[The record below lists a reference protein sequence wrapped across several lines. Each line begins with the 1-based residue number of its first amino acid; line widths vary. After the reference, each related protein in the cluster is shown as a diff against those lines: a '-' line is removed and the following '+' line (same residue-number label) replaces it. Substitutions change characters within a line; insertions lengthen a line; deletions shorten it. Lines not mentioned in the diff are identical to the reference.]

1 MSGPIRPSRRLTR
14 AILAL
19 VLPVWLA
26 AAASPPPPPP
36 QDKDAVPG
44 LLRRIRDEVLG
55 LERYPGEDFHRGEF
69 HLGPGDDDT
78 HKTHAVG
85 ILVRGPSESFRMTV
99 QVSRLERSQGDPNV
113 YYAREPR
120 SFVCD
125 FPGPR
130 VEIVRSDFDPEE
142 LEKLLPA
149 VLRAVLDKKALLKRG
164 GQVPP
169 SPPRPAPAA
178 TCP

>member
-1 MSGPIRPSRRLTR
+1 
-14 AILAL
+14 LAL
-19 VLPVWLA
+19 VLPAWLA
-26 AAASPPPPPP
+26 ASASPPPTSP
-36 QDKDAVPG
+36 QDKDGVSG

-85 ILVRGPSESFRMTV
+85 ILVRGPDESYRTTI
-99 QVSRLERSQGDPNV
+99 QVSRLDRSEGDPNV
-113 YYAREPR
+113 YYAGEPR
-120 SFVCD
+120 TVVCA
-125 FPGPR
+125 FAGR
-130 VEIVRSDFDPEE
+130 EAEIVRSDYSPGE

-164 GQVPP
+164 GEGP
-169 SPPRPAPAA
+169 SPPPRPAPAA